1 MDWQLI
7 FDAAVALGTIAIAIL
22 AIWGDW
28 FRIKL
33 VSPDLF
39 ISPYNVRG
47 SLTTIN
53 FEVSGE
59 RTGNNFKAIYYHLK
73 IINKRKWIT
82 VKNCKVILTSL
93 HCKGP
98 DGQFHLVPLIVPL
111 QYIWSPAEWAPI
123 QQTFNDEAVLDFG
136 KVIEGFNRFEPTL
149 YVISNNFKGFVGP
162 NEVVRYTLQ
171 VLAENYIGKRTQT
184 FEVAWDGKFNDNLDI
199 MERSLIVKEVKDN
212 LTTG

>member
-47 SLTTIN
+47 SFTTIN

-59 RTGNNFKAIYYHLK
+59 RTGNSFKAIYYHLK

-93 HCKGP
+93 HRKGP

-149 YVISNNFKGFVGP
+149 YVISNNFKGFIGP

-184 FEVAWDGKFNDNLDI
+184 FEVAWDGNFNDNLDI
-199 MERSLIVKEVKDN
+199 MERGLIVREVKDN